1 MKIKTFFKYSITF
14 LISFT
19 LAFKLVFMVSPNFEP
34 IEVAELQT
42 SNKLSRICGFENNDL
57 FDLNEKPITEIIF
70 SKDSFCNTYWSKNA
84 MRGFYA
90 HHYLALFNANLQNKN
105 LFNNIVQI
113 FNHQYGAIT
122 QIIPLTLII
131 LNNNLNVQI
140 FSALSFAIGSFLNL
154 VVINYGK
161 KKNILS
167 EDQYLFTSII
177 VFLSLLITNVGQF
190 LVSPGFSSLRIFPVM
205 ILLLLFLGIEGGKIQ
220 FNKLSNYVFI
230 LITFIFLSPQFE
242 ILNIY

>member
-1 MKIKTFFKYSITF
+1 MI
-14 LISFT
+14 
-19 LAFKLVFMVSPNFEP
+19 SPNFEP
-34 IEVAELQT
+34 IEIAELQ
-42 SNKLSRICGFENNDL
+42 SDNKFSRICRFGNNDL
-57 FDLNEKPITEIIF
+57 FDLNEKPLREIIF
-70 SKDSFCNTYWSKNA
+70 SKNSFCNTYWINNS

-90 HHYLALFNANLQNKN
+90 HHYQALFNADSQNKN
-105 LFNNIVQI
+105 PFNNIVHI

-154 VVINYGK
+154 FVINYGK

-177 VFLSLLITNVGQF
+177 FLLSVLITNVGQF
-190 LVSPGFSSLRIFPVM
+190 LVSPGFSSLRIFPIM
-205 ILLLLFLGIEGGKIQ
+205 ILLLL
-220 FNKLSNYVFI
+220 
-230 LITFIFLSPQFE
+230 
-242 ILNIY
+242 